1 MRKASVQYL
10 ELFCVESRQLHHHR
24 VYIILLVG
32 IGMMLLFSILDTIL
46 APGLASEFLCY
57 RLVAT
62 GLCGLLIGTNYRDK
76 GQLSAWLIGFSGY
89 LCAGLAILLTIHRTG
104 GILSPYYVGLIVTM
118 TIYTVIAPLTTSQT
132 LISGFALVAM
142 YLLSLDFVESLT
154 HDQLMSLFSNLFFMV
169 CFVFIAATQ
178 SWADTAARKRE
189 CMLRTA
195 ENDAAAVLALQ
206 ADNLEDEVKRRS
218 EEQQV
223 TEKRYR
229 ILYEAIA
236 DDVVL
241 VTPQGTV
248 LQANSSYLSHFS
260 GGTLPERASF
270 FDAVRAEDLEKVQ
283 AVLLDAFEREVPVA
297 AWQLTLLSAQG
308 YPMEVEISGTL
319 LQRGEKK
326 LGLQLV
332 IRDIGIRKQLEE
344 KLIAS
349 LGKVRQTENAAIL
362 ALVKLSEYRDCPPG
376 HHLER
381 IREYCKVLATKLSCL
396 REFRDVITDEFVQN
410 VYQGSI
416 LHDIGKVAI
425 ADEILEKN
433 GPLTEQEEQSLR
445 HHTLVGGN
453 VIKTM
458 AEECGGSGFLTLAQN
473 IAYFHHERW
482 DGQGFP
488 YGLRGVEIPLEARI
502 MALADTYEGLTYPG
516 DKEKAIPHRQALEL
530 IVESA
535 GHQLDPVIV
544 HAFVLAQDIFDGIRC
559 ELAET
564 S

>member
-1 MRKASVQYL
+1 MQYL
-10 ELFCVESRQLHHHR
+10 ELFRVESRQLHHRR

-32 IGMMLLFSILDTIL
+32 IGMMLLFSILDTIS
-46 APGLASEFLCY
+46 APGLASEFLYY
-57 RLVAT
+57 RLVAV
-62 GLCGLLIGTNYRDK
+62 GLCGLLIGTNYCDK
-76 GQLSAWLIGFSGY
+76 GQRRAWLIGFSGY
-89 LCAGLAILLTIHRTG
+89 LSAGLVILLTIHQTG
-104 GILSPYYVGLIVTM
+104 GLLSPYYVGLIVAM

-142 YLLSLDFVESLT
+142 YLLSLVLVESLT
-154 HDQLMSLFSNLFFMV
+154 HDQLMSLLSNLFFMV
-169 CFVFIAATQ
+169 CFVFIVATQ
-178 SWADTAARKRE
+178 SWADTAARKQE
-189 CMLRTA
+189 CMLRIA
-195 ENDAAAVLALQ
+195 ENEAAAVLARQ
-206 ADNLEDEVKRRS
+206 ADTLEDEVKRRS
-218 EEQQV
+218 EEQQI

-241 VTPQGTV
+241 VTPQGAV

-260 GGTLPERASF
+260 DGTVPARASF
-270 FDAVRAEDLEKVQ
+270 FNAVRTEDLGKVQ
-283 AVLLDAFEREVPVA
+283 AGLLDAFERGTPVA
-297 AWQLTLLSAQG
+297 AWHLTLLSAQG
-308 YPMEVEISGTL
+308 CPIDVEISGTL
-319 LQRGEKK
+319 LQRGEKI

-344 KLIAS
+344 KLVTS

-362 ALVKLSEYRDCPPG
+362 ALVKLSEYRDRPAG

-381 IREYCKVLATKLSCL
+381 IREYCKVLAAKLSCL

-410 VYQGSI
+410 LYQGSI

-425 ADEILEKN
+425 ADEILEKI

-445 HHTLVGGN
+445 HHTLFGGN

-458 AEECGGSGFLTLAQN
+458 AEECGGSSFLSLAQN

-502 MALADTYEGLTYPG
+502 MALADTYEGLTSPK
-516 DKEKAIPHRQALEL
+516 DKENTMPHRQALGL

-535 GHQLDPVIV
+535 GYQLDPVIV
-544 HAFVLAQDIFDGIRC
+544 HAFVSVQEIFDGIRR
-559 ELAET
+559 EQAET
-564 S
+564 N